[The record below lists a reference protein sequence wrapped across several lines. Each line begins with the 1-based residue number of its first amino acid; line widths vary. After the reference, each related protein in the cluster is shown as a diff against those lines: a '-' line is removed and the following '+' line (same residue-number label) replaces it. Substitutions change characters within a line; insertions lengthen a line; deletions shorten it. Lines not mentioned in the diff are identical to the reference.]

1 VVAGHPRGVP
11 LLTVFWTGQ
20 EAGLEPVAP
29 IGKAGPVS
37 SLLHTRNAVAVSFA
51 LNGFC
56 FATLVSRLPDI
67 RSGLELDNGS
77 LGLLLLAISVGS
89 VIALPLSGRL
99 IDRFGATAVT
109 RLGAI
114 LVAVGLSLAM
124 TGVVGD
130 VMPLAALGL
139 FVDGV
144 GIAVWDVSMNVEA
157 AEVERRFGRT
167 MMPRFHAGW
176 SIGSFAGAAV
186 GIPMAAVHAP
196 LVLHVPGFA
205 VLAALATWR
214 AAGTYLPPTATHED
228 EQVVACS
235 PWREPRTLAIGVMVL
250 AFALSE
256 GAANDWLSLALID
269 GYDVRHWVGV
279 TGFTLFVT
287 AMFVGRLTGP
297 VFLDRYGRAPVLW
310 GSAAA
315 AFVGILLVVFGGNVV
330 LVALGI
336 VVWGLG
342 ASLGFPVGMSAAADD
357 PLRAARRVSVVST
370 IGYTA
375 FLAGPPLLGLL
386 ADHIGTLE
394 TLLVIAAL
402 MIPAAAT
409 VFAAR
414 PRTAPVEQEVVT

>member
-1 VVAGHPRGVP
+1 MP
-11 LLTVFWTGQ
+11 
-20 EAGLEPVAP
+20 
-29 IGKAGPVS
+29 
-37 SLLHTRNAVAVSFA
+37 SLLQTRNAVAFSFA

-56 FATLVSRLPDI
+56 FATMVSRLPDI
-67 RSGLELDNGS
+67 RSGLELTNGS

-99 IDRFGATAVT
+99 IDRIGATAVT
-109 RLGAI
+109 RLGAVCVALGL
-114 LVAVGLSLAM
+114 LVAM
-124 TGVVGD
+124 TGVATDLV
-130 VMPLAALGL
+130 ALTILG
-139 FVDGV
+139 FFIDGV

-186 GIPMAAVHAP
+186 GIPMAALHAP

-205 VLAALATWR
+205 LLAGILAWR
-214 AAGTYLPPTATHED
+214 CAAAYLPPTVDHED
-228 EQVVACS
+228 RQTVECS

-269 GYDVRHWVGV
+269 GYGVRHWVGV
-279 TGFTLFVT
+279 TGFTVFVT
-287 AMFVGRLTGP
+287 AMFLGRVVGP
-297 VFLDRYGRAPVLW
+297 VVLDRYGRAPVLW

-315 AFVGILLVVFGGNVV
+315 AFVGILLVVFGGHV
-330 LVALGI
+330 LLVGLGI

-409 VFAAR
+409 VFAAKP
-414 PRTAPVEQEVVT
+414 PRSAPVEEELAS

>member
-1 VVAGHPRGVP
+1 VP
-11 LLTVFWTGQ
+11 
-20 EAGLEPVAP
+20 
-29 IGKAGPVS
+29 
-37 SLLHTRNAVAVSFA
+37 SLIQTRNAVALSFA

-56 FATLVSRLPDI
+56 FATMVSRLPDI

-99 IDRFGATAVT
+99 IDRIGATSVT
-109 RLGAI
+109 RLGAV
-114 LVAVGLSLAM
+114 LVASGLLVAM
-124 TGVVGD
+124 TGVATDLVVLTVVGF
-130 VMPLAALGL
+130 
-139 FVDGV
+139 FVDGI

-157 AEVERRFGRT
+157 AEVERRFERT

-176 SIGSFAGAAV
+176 SIGSFVGAAV
-186 GIPMAAVHAP
+186 GIPMAALHVP
-196 LVLHVPGFA
+196 VVLHVPGFA
-205 VLAALATWR
+205 ILAGLVTWR
-214 AAGTYLPPTATHED
+214 AAAAYLPPTVAHED
-228 EQVVACS
+228 RQAVACS

-269 GYDVRHWVGV
+269 GYGVRHWVGV
-279 TGFTLFVT
+279 TGFTVFVT
-287 AMFVGRLTGP
+287 AMFIGRVAGP
-297 VFLDRYGRAPVLW
+297 VVLDRYGRAPVLW
-310 GSAAA
+310 GSAVA
-315 AFVGILLVVFGGNVV
+315 AFAGILLVVFGGNVV
-330 LVALGI
+330 LVGLGI

-402 MIPAAAT
+402 MIPAALT

-414 PRTAPVEQEVVT
+414 PPQQVEEEEHAGR

>member
-1 VVAGHPRGVP
+1 M
-11 LLTVFWTGQ
+11 
-20 EAGLEPVAP
+20 
-29 IGKAGPVS
+29 S
-37 SLLHTRNAVAVSFA
+37 SLLRTRNAVAFSFA

-56 FATLVSRLPDI
+56 FATMVSRLPDI

-99 IDRFGATAVT
+99 IDRIGATSVT

-114 LVAVGLSLAM
+114 LVASGLLVAM
-124 TGVVGD
+124 TGVATDLVALTVVGF
-130 VMPLAALGL
+130 

-176 SIGSFAGAAV
+176 SIGSFTGAAI
-186 GIPMAAVHAP
+186 GIPMAALHAP

-205 VLAALATWR
+205 VLAALLAWR
-214 AAGTYLPPTATHED
+214 SAAAYLPPTITHED
-228 EQVVACS
+228 RQAVAGS

-279 TGFTLFVT
+279 AGFTVFVSS
-287 AMFVGRLTGP
+287 MFVGRLTGP

-315 AFVGILLVVFGGNVV
+315 AFVGIVLVVFGGNVV
-330 LVALGI
+330 LVGLGI

-394 TLLVIAAL
+394 TLLVIAGL
-402 MIPAAAT
+402 MIPAALT

-414 PRTAPVEQEVVT
+414 PPKPAVEEVAA